1 MEGLSQRKTNK
12 TLPRLITVSIPSQG
26 SEEACTFV
34 RVIMVS
40 IFFLFLQFFI
50 GFWNSSDVVVFL
62 FSNVSEMKVLTGQ
75 YEFYQLVILVL
86 LIDQIIKVIMSF
98 S

>member
-62 FSNVSEMKVLTGQ
+62 FSISFPSNVIFLQIDMGQFSTSVLK
-75 YEFYQLVILVL
+75 IS
-86 LIDQIIKVIMSF
+86 M
-98 S
+98 

>member
-40 IFFLFLQFFI
+40 IFL
-50 GFWNSSDVVVFL
+50 
-62 FSNVSEMKVLTGQ
+62 